1 MERTVIK
8 SERLGEEY
16 YSYKHKSGLTILLYP
31 MKKFSS
37 VYAVFG
43 TNYGSV
49 DTTFKT
55 DKDND
60 FVTVPEG
67 IAHFLEHKLFES
79 EDGSAFELFAK
90 TGASANAF
98 TAFDRTCY
106 LFSTTSNFEESL
118 KALVTFV
125 QSPYFTKENVEKEQ
139 GIIGQEI
146 RMYED
151 EPEWRVMF
159 NLLGCLYHNNPVKI
173 DIAGTKES
181 IAKIDDNLLYR
192 CYNAFYNLSNMVIA
206 VAGNFDEE
214 NAVKIIEENLKPV
227 EKIEV
232 TSIVPDEP
240 EEIVQKEFVQNL
252 QVAAPQF
259 SIGYKETPLGKEDG
273 LFRSLCYSL
282 IFSAVLGNGSDFY
295 RDLYKEGLI
304 TPSNFGY
311 EVFEGRGYTVNMISG
326 ESQKPKLVFTRIVD
340 EFERIKESG
349 IDEETFNRVKKS
361 IYGRKIISANDV
373 EVTCLGL
380 VDAHFSGDGYFDE
393 FEILSQISLADV
405 NRVLRESFD
414 KNKVAISIV
423 NPA

>member
-1 MERTVIK
+1 MERTVIRN
-8 SERLGEEY
+8 ENLGEEY
-16 YSYKHKSGLTILLYP
+16 YQYKHKSGLTIYLYP

-37 VYAVFG
+37 SYAVFG
-43 TNYGSV
+43 TKYGSI

-55 DKDND
+55 DKENE

-125 QSPYFTKENVEKEQ
+125 QNPYFTKENVEKEQ

-181 IAKIDDNLLYR
+181 IAKIDDKLLYK
-192 CYNAFYNLSNMVIA
+192 CYNAFYNLNNMVIA
-206 VAGNFDEE
+206 VSGNFDEE
-214 NAVKIIEENLKPV
+214 RAIGIIEENLKEV
-227 EKIEV
+227 EKVEV

-240 EEIVQKEFVQNL
+240 DEIVQKEYVQKL
-252 QVAAPQF
+252 GVATPLF
-259 SIGYKETPLGKEDG
+259 SIGYKEKPLTGKEG
-273 LFRSLCYSL
+273 LKTRLCYSL
-282 IFSAVLGNGSDFY
+282 IFNAVMGNGSDFY
-295 RDLYKEGLI
+295 RELYKDGLI
-304 TPSNFGY
+304 TTSSFGY
-311 EVFEGRGYTVNMISG
+311 QVFDGRGFLTNMISG
-326 ESQKPKLVFTRIVD
+326 ESQKSKLVMARIVD
-340 EFERIKESG
+340 EFERVKETG
-349 IDEETFNRVKKS
+349 IDEETFNRVKKKV
-361 IYGRKIISANDV
+361 YGGKIIGANDV
-373 EVTCLGL
+373 ESTALSL
-380 VDAHFSGDGYFDE
+380 IDAHFYDNEYFEE
-393 FEILSQISLADV
+393 FEILRNITLDDV
-405 NRVLRESFD
+405 NRVLRSSF
-414 KNKVAISIV
+414 NKDRVAISIV